1 MTTLEEKERR
11 RRLEDQANMSLYDRF
26 STGFG
31 SMFDPAV
38 DPNAPRM
45 GDVVGGMPSLPN
57 TRTANMVMGGSTVDA
72 MGNVVPGANA
82 RTSVLGGPIP
92 SYAQPTTTQGITL
105 NPAYTPNVGNT
116 GMLADMLAPP
126 PIYSV
131 YDEFNPSG
139 SRDES
144 FSLVRPNIFLPSR
157 QERSSVA
164 AFEKD
169 LTASGK
175 EKFNR
180 INKGLQAIPRSDME
194 KRIAFT
200 KKTENKLDVRNDFNT
215 AGKAKF
221 GVTQDAKGKDVNVLS
236 GGILQGGGTAPV
248 NLDARLPSFQDK
260 NLEGIDAGGG
270 AFRSTGVTSKLPGS
284 TVQQTIDDS
293 GMQLINNGQVAI
305 PTRESLQYTGN
316 NVPFM
321 SPAIK
326 ADMDASGI
334 GVAGYQNILD
344 NYVKKAP
351 VDETSFMDSL
361 GGVTGMVGLLGDIM
375 LMQSLL
381 DNKTQTPAASAPR
394 GLVGS
399 KNKEDDP
406 YRRSF

>member
-57 TRTANMVMGGSTVDA
+57 TRTTNMLMGGSSVDA

-82 RTSVLGGPIP
+82 RTSVLGVPVP
-92 SYAQPTTTQGITL
+92 EYAKPTATQGITL

-131 YDEFNPSG
+131 YDEFNRSG
-139 SRDES
+139 EKDFS
-144 FSLVRPNIFLPSR
+144 FSRLFGGA
-157 QERSSVA
+157 QERSGVS

-169 LTASGK
+169 LSASGK

-180 INKGLQAIPRSDME
+180 INKGLQAIPRSNME
-194 KRIAFT
+194 KRTAFIN
-200 KKTENKLDVRNDFNT
+200 KKENQFNVLNDFNT

-221 GVTQDAKGKDVNVLS
+221 GVEQNAKGKDVNMYT